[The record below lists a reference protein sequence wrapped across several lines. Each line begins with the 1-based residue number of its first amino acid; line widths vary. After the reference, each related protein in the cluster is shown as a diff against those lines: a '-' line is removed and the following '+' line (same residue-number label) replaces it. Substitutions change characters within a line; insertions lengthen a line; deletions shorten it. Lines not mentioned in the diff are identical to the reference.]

1 MDKKELI
8 KKLKAR
14 GYEALSGLSTKNLKE
29 LYEGTYNQPSFK
41 KIFKEI
47 IGNDNKKYTKYL
59 NPFYFYYN
67 LRNVRFPEIDIS
79 YKQWMSSDTSKI
91 PRNPNPFGNVKFFK
105 DLLVKKLGEKWDEK
119 ILKLNANG
127 KPADISGT
135 GVKRLGIPGR
145 QGTVVLI
152 KANGIDYAIKVAPKS
167 TGCGKPYFGNTG
179 YLKQAVIQQYA
190 SEWKITPP
198 VYAVHCDGK
207 STPFMV
213 MPALKSRLVDV
224 YSRNSK
230 MSLKHQKQWW
240 DIVVKMATEIG
251 ICHCDGNCLN
261 VMIDENDDLKLIDW
275 DRAKFMTPKFRLWPA
290 GSLGSLPL
298 HGCHNVDKIIPNW
311 LLEKY
316 VEMYSTKDNRVMKNY
331 EEFKKAKED
340 SKYRGQWFAGIMDG
354 SMIVNGKRNLTA
366 KKESE
371 IKFLKKLLN
380 GKSKSKSMMKSK
392 SMKSKSVRKSKSRR
406 SKSVRKSKSRRSK
419 SMTKS
424 KSRRSKSMTKSKSR
438 RSKSVRKSKSRRVRK
453 SRNLGYDI
461 LLNVDIIYKRY
472 SQSKSKT
479 APLKFPNNPK
489 VKKIKSIIKSYCRKN
504 KINVTNKKFMLLV
517 KGKIKNDSETI
528 KDLYNINRIQMV
540 IKSIEKS
547 KSKSKSKSRS
557 RKSKK

>member
-1 MDKKELI
+1 MDKKELL

-29 LYEGTYNQPSFK
+29 LYEGTYKQPSFK

-47 IGNDNKKYTKYL
+47 VGNDNKKYAKYL
-59 NPFYFYYN
+59 KPFYFYYN

-79 YKQWMSSDTSKI
+79 YKRWMSSDTSKI
-91 PRNPNPFGNVKFFK
+91 PRNPNPYGNVKFFK
-105 DLLVKKLGEKWDEK
+105 DLLVKKLGENWDKK
-119 ILKLNANG
+119 ILELNANG

-331 EEFKKAKED
+331 EEFKIAKEHF
-340 SKYRGQWFAGIMDG
+340 KYRGQWFAGIIDG
-354 SMIVNGKRNLTA
+354 SMIVNGKRNLTHR
-366 KKESE
+366 KDSE

-392 SMKSKSVRKSKSRR
+392 SKSKRKSVRKSKSSR
-406 SKSVRKSKSRRSK
+406 SKSVR
-419 SMTKS
+419 
-424 KSRRSKSMTKSKSR
+424 KSKSR

-472 SQSKSKT
+472 SKSKSKT

-504 KINVTNKKFMLLV
+504 KINVTNKKFMLV
-517 KGKIKNDSETI
+517 IKGEIKNDSETI
-528 KDLYNINRIQMV
+528 KDLYNINRIQMI
-540 IKSIEKS
+540 IKSVEKS
-547 KSKSKSKSRS
+547 KSRKKSV